1 MFFEAILGGVM
12 FFAAILG
19 GAMFFAAIAVIIVA
33 LLSILL
39 DL

>member
-1 MFFEAILGGVM
+1 MFFEAILRGAM